1 MFGYVIP
8 NRGELKVRELEEYQR
23 WYCGLCRRLQ
33 KEYGFSGRL
42 SLNYDMTFL
51 AMLLSSLY
59 DADKKITYG
68 GCVVHP
74 IHKRYKYDT
83 GYVSYAASMNI
94 LLTYYKCL
102 DDWQDDRNLLRGAY
116 GTVLHQAGRNV
127 SRQYPDQAEILRQC
141 LDELKQA
148 ELQCE
153 MNLDLVSGI
162 FGRICGSLFA
172 PEKDIWYQDLYHM
185 GFYLGKYIYLLDAWD
200 DLQEDFR
207 KESYNPFLGMDRQI
221 QDIELEKEN
230 QKEQVRQILTEM
242 ISRACY
248 HFERLPVVD
257 NVDIMR
263 NILYSGV
270 WAKFDPKKIRTDK
283 KEWREEG

>member
-8 NRGELKVRELEEYQR
+8 NKGELKVRELEEYQS

-51 AMLLSSLY
+51 AMVLSSLY
-59 DADKKITYG
+59 DAEQMTTYG

-74 IHKRYKYDT
+74 FHKRNKIDT
-83 GYVSYAASMNI
+83 VYVSYAASMNI

-102 DDWQDDRNLLRGAY
+102 DDWQDDRNLIRGAY
-116 GTVLHQAGRNV
+116 GTVLHLAGRQV
-127 SRQYPDQAEILRQC
+127 SKEYPEQAEAIQQC
-141 LDELKQA
+141 LKELKQA
-148 ELQCE
+148 ELCRE
-153 MNLDLVSGI
+153 ASLDLVSGI
-162 FGRICGSLFA
+162 FGRICGALFA

-200 DLQEDFR
+200 DLEEDFR
-207 KESYNPFLGMDRQI
+207 KGSYNPFLMVDRQI
-221 QDIELEKEN
+221 QDIGIEKEN

-257 NVDIMR
+257 NVEILR

-270 WAKFDPKKIRTDK
+270 WMKFDSGKSRTDK

>member
-8 NRGELKVRELEEYQR
+8 NKGELKVRELEEYQG

-33 KEYGFSGRL
+33 KDYGFSGRL

-59 DADKKITYG
+59 DADKATTYT
-68 GCVVHP
+68 GCVAHP
-74 IHKRYKYDT
+74 FHKRYKFDT
-83 GYVSYAASMNI
+83 AYVSYAASMNI

-116 GTVLHQAGRNV
+116 GVTLRLAGRRV
-127 SRQYPDQAEILRQC
+127 SKQYPEQTEMIRQCLKELDQAELRGEKE
-141 LDELKQA
+141 LDI
-148 ELQCE
+148 
-153 MNLDLVSGI
+153 VSGI

-172 PEKDIWYQDLYHM
+172 PERDVWYQDLYQM

-200 DLQEDFR
+200 DLEEDFR
-207 KESYNPFLGMDRQI
+207 KESYNPFLMVDRQI
-221 QDIELEKEN
+221 QDIGLEKN
-230 QKEQVRQILTEM
+230 SRKEHVRQILTEM

-257 NVDIMR
+257 NVEILR

-270 WAKFDPKKIRTDK
+270 WTKFDPKKNRTDK
-283 KEWREEG
+283 QKWREEG

>member
-8 NRGELKVRELEEYQR
+8 NKGELKVRELEEYQG
-23 WYCGLCRRLQ
+23 WYCGLCRCLQ
-33 KEYGFSGRL
+33 RDYGFSGRL

-59 DADKKITYG
+59 DVDKRSTCG
-68 GCVVHP
+68 GCVIHP
-74 IHKRYKYDT
+74 FRRRTKYDT
-83 GYVSYAASMNI
+83 VYVSYAAAMNI

-102 DDWQDDRNLLRGAY
+102 DDWEDDRDLIRGAY
-116 GTVLHQAGRNV
+116 GTVLHPAGRRVGERYPEQAG
-127 SRQYPDQAEILRQC
+127 IIKQC
-141 LDELKQA
+141 LEELKQA
-148 ELQCE
+148 EFRKE
-153 MNLDLVSGI
+153 TDLDIVSGI
-162 FGRICGSLFA
+162 FGRICGTLFA
-172 PEKDIWYQDLYHM
+172 PERDIWYQDLYHM

-207 KESYNPFLGMDRQI
+207 KGSYNPFLEEDRQI
-221 QDIELEKEN
+221 QDIELEKDSRR
-230 QKEQVRQILTEM
+230 EQVRQILTEM

-257 NVDIMR
+257 NVEILR

-270 WAKFDPKKIRTDK
+270 WTKFDPQNSRMDK